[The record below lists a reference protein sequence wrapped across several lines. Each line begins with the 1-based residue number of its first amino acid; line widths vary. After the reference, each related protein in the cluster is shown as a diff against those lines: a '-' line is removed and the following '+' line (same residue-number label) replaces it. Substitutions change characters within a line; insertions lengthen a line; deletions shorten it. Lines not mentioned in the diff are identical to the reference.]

1 MYVILGRGGILNSLI
16 GLFILLPLVVAYK
29 ILIWALVA
37 VTAVILLVFFSARGL
52 YRMVAD
58 RKYRKMQANSQRI
71 LDQLGPPKVVK
82 SRVE

>member
-1 MYVILGRGGILNSLI
+1 MYIILGRGGILNSLI

-29 ILIWALVA
+29 IFIWALVA
-37 VTAVILLVFFSARGL
+37 VTAVILLVFVSVRGL